1 MWIGSVQI
9 FHNNRDKVFI
19 LQEIDI
25 YLYFILTFMRIDAR
39 LSQKIMQDCVT
50 FANIA
55 LAIDLYNAELSR
67 IYGAKL
73 CGKNSFF
80 LPIKRDNIGI

>member
-25 YLYFILTFMRIDAR
+25 YLYSILTILSFFRR

-55 LAIDLYNAELSR
+55 LAIDLYNA
-67 IYGAKL
+67 
-73 CGKNSFF
+73 
-80 LPIKRDNIGI
+80 

>member
-25 YLYFILTFMRIDAR
+25 YLYSILTILSFFRRIDAR
-39 LSQKIMQDCVT
+39 LSQKTMQDCVT

-55 LAIDLYNAELSR
+55 LAIDLYNA
-67 IYGAKL
+67 
-73 CGKNSFF
+73 
-80 LPIKRDNIGI
+80 

>member
-25 YLYFILTFMRIDAR
+25 YLYSILTILSFFRRIDAR

-50 FANIA
+50 FANIQYVA
-55 LAIDLYNAELSR
+55 LAIDLYNA
-67 IYGAKL
+67 
-73 CGKNSFF
+73 
-80 LPIKRDNIGI
+80 

>member
-25 YLYFILTFMRIDAR
+25 YLYSILTILSFFRRIDAR
-39 LSQKIMQDCVT
+39 LSHWKIMQDCVT

-55 LAIDLYNAELSR
+55 LAIDLYNA
-67 IYGAKL
+67 
-73 CGKNSFF
+73 
-80 LPIKRDNIGI
+80 

>member
-25 YLYFILTFMRIDAR
+25 YLYSILTILSFFRRIDAR

-55 LAIDLYNAELSR
+55 LAIELREYTAQNCAEK
-67 IYGAKL
+67 IV
-73 CGKNSFF
+73 SFCQ
-80 LPIKRDNIGI
+80 

>member
-25 YLYFILTFMRIDAR
+25 YLYSILTILSIFRRIDAR
-39 LSQKIMQDCVT
+39 LSKIIMQDCVT

-55 LAIDLYNAELSR
+55 LAIDLY
-67 IYGAKL
+67 IV
-73 CGKNSFF
+73 
-80 LPIKRDNIGI
+80 

>member
-25 YLYFILTFMRIDAR
+25 YLYSILTILSFFRRIDAR

-50 FANIA
+50 QFANIA
-55 LAIDLYNAELSR
+55 LAIDLYNA
-67 IYGAKL
+67 
-73 CGKNSFF
+73 
-80 LPIKRDNIGI
+80 

>member
-25 YLYFILTFMRIDAR
+25 YLYSILTILSFFRRIDAR

-55 LAIDLYNAELSR
+55 LAITLNFRVYTAQNCAEK
-67 IYGAKL
+67 IV
-73 CGKNSFF
+73 SFCQ
-80 LPIKRDNIGI
+80 

>member
-25 YLYFILTFMRIDAR
+25 YLYSILTILSFFRRIDAR

-50 FANIA
+50 FAIIA
-55 LAIDLYNAELSR
+55 LAIDLYNA
-67 IYGAKL
+67 
-73 CGKNSFF
+73 
-80 LPIKRDNIGI
+80 

>member
-19 LQEIDI
+19 LQETDI
-25 YLYFILTFMRIDAR
+25 YLYSILTILSFFRRIDAR

-50 FANIA
+50 FANIV
-55 LAIDLYNAELSR
+55 LAIDLYNA
-67 IYGAKL
+67 
-73 CGKNSFF
+73 
-80 LPIKRDNIGI
+80 

>member
-55 LAIDLYNAELSR
+55 LAIDLYNA
-67 IYGAKL
+67 
-73 CGKNSFF
+73 
-80 LPIKRDNIGI
+80 

>member
-25 YLYFILTFMRIDAR
+25 YLYSILTILSFCRRIDAR
-39 LSQKIMQDCVT
+39 LSQKRMQDCVT

-55 LAIDLYNAELSR
+55 LAIDLYNA
-67 IYGAKL
+67 
-73 CGKNSFF
+73 
-80 LPIKRDNIGI
+80 

>member
-25 YLYFILTFMRIDAR
+25 YLYSILTILSFFRRIDAR
-39 LSQKIMQDCVT
+39 LSQKIMQDWVT

-55 LAIDLYNAELSR
+55 LAIDLYNA
-67 IYGAKL
+67 
-73 CGKNSFF
+73 
-80 LPIKRDNIGI
+80 

>member
-25 YLYFILTFMRIDAR
+25 YLYSILTILSFFRRIDAR

-55 LAIDLYNAELSR
+55 IDLYITLNFREYTAQNCAEK
-67 IYGAKL
+67 IV
-73 CGKNSFF
+73 SFCQ
-80 LPIKRDNIGI
+80 

>member
-25 YLYFILTFMRIDAR
+25 YLYSILTILSFFRRIDAR
-39 LSQKIMQDCVT
+39 LSQKIMHDCVT

-55 LAIDLYNAELSR
+55 LAIDLYNA
-67 IYGAKL
+67 
-73 CGKNSFF
+73 
-80 LPIKRDNIGI
+80 

>member
-25 YLYFILTFMRIDAR
+25 YLYSILTILSFFRRIDAR
-39 LSQKIMQDCVT
+39 LSKKIMQDCVT

-55 LAIDLYNAELSR
+55 LAIDLYNA
-67 IYGAKL
+67 
-73 CGKNSFF
+73 
-80 LPIKRDNIGI
+80 

>member
-25 YLYFILTFMRIDAR
+25 YLYSILTILSFFRRIDAR
-39 LSQKIMQDCVT
+39 LSQEIMQDCVT

-55 LAIDLYNAELSR
+55 LAIDLYHVYNA
-67 IYGAKL
+67 
-73 CGKNSFF
+73 
-80 LPIKRDNIGI
+80 

>member
-25 YLYFILTFMRIDAR
+25 YLYSILTILSFFRRI

-55 LAIDLYNAELSR
+55 LAIDLYNA
-67 IYGAKL
+67 
-73 CGKNSFF
+73 
-80 LPIKRDNIGI
+80 

>member
-25 YLYFILTFMRIDAR
+25 YLYSILTILSFFRRIDAR

-50 FANIA
+50 FANI
-55 LAIDLYNAELSR
+55 LNRSI
-67 IYGAKL
+67 
-73 CGKNSFF
+73 
-80 LPIKRDNIGI
+80 

>member
-25 YLYFILTFMRIDAR
+25 YLYSILTILSFFRRIDAR

-50 FANIA
+50 FANIV
-55 LAIDLYNAELSR
+55 LAIDHLYNA
-67 IYGAKL
+67 
-73 CGKNSFF
+73 
-80 LPIKRDNIGI
+80 